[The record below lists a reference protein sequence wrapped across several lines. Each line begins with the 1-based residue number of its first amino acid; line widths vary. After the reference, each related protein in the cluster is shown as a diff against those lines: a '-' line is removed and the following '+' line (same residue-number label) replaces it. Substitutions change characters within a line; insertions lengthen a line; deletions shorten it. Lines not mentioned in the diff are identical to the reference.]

1 MAIKR
6 ISVDAEMGADYA
18 VKAQIRGHQVVIDQ
32 PKPGGSDLGPTPL
45 EYFLFSLAGCVAS
58 IARIAAG
65 QQKIDLRGMK
75 VVVEGDL
82 NSAGLLGKPSEDR
95 VGFQSIEISAEI
107 DADMSDEAKQAF
119 LDEVCARCPLHD
131 NIHFTTVVV
140 HELSAAGCIA

>member
-6 ISVDAEMGADYA
+6 ISISAQMGDDFAI
-18 VKAQIRGHQVVIDQ
+18 KSQIRGHNVVIDQ

-65 QQKIDLRGMK
+65 QQKIDLRGMR

-82 NSAGLLGKPSEDR
+82 NPEGLLGKPTNDR
-95 VGFQSIEISAEI
+95 VGFQSIEIAAEI
-107 DADMSDEAKQAF
+107 DADMSDDEKQAF

-131 NIHFTTVVV
+131 NIHYTTVVA